1 MQDRIE
7 KKLATA
13 HRTAMAMANLLAAIA
28 EVEISNMVQKHRR
41 RMGQRCRYAM
51 ERIEAV
57 Q

>member
-7 KKLATA
+7 KKLANA
-13 HRTAMAMANLLAAIA
+13 HRTAMAMANLLAAIT
-28 EVEISNMVQKHRR
+28 EVEISNMVKTHRR